1 MRGRDHLGSTTQ
13 QSAALHKYPSRPR
26 ENARICRRPDG
37 CEMPSLLLATPYG
50 VDAAIGASATGVQE
64 NPRLARLRSTS
75 PRERAAMPLGA
86 V

>member
-1 MRGRDHLGSTTQ
+1 
-13 QSAALHKYPSRPR
+13 
-26 ENARICRRPDG
+26 
-37 CEMPSLLLATPYG
+37 MPSLLLAMPYG

-64 NPRLARLRSTS
+64 NPRLARLRGTS